1 MKKIFYVFIISVF
14 STVLFAVEKKPKCDT
29 KISKLK
35 PSCNFVGTGISKLKD
50 FSSKNKTIDQ
60 SLRNTETLVE
70 KGIDKIKKK

>member
-1 MKKIFYVFIISVF
+1 MKKIFYIFIISVF
-14 STVLFAVEKKPKCDT
+14 STVLFAEEKKSKCDT

-35 PSCNFVGTGISKLKD
+35 PSCNFVGTGFSKLKD